1 MLTIG
6 KLKMKLWSLLSGF
19 ALSLWTTI
27 LLSNTVNAQSRIPVN
42 WSVLAQNVTD
52 PDLLGQIQK
61 AWNNFV
67 ETGQIWALL
76 IGLVIGYLIRNLTS
90 YG

>member
-1 MLTIG
+1 
-6 KLKMKLWSLLSGF
+6 
-19 ALSLWTTI
+19 
-27 LLSNTVNAQSRIPVN
+27 NTVNAQSKIPVN
-42 WSVLAQNVTD
+42 WSVLAQTVND
-52 PDLLGQIQK
+52 PDLLGQLQK

>member
-1 MLTIG
+1 
-6 KLKMKLWSLLSGF
+6 MKLWSLLGGF
-19 ALSLWTTI
+19 TISLWTTI
-27 LLSNTVNAQSRIPVN
+27 LLSNTVNAQTKIPVN
-42 WSVLAQNVTD
+42 WSVLAQTVND
-52 PDLLGQIQK
+52 PDLLGNLQK

>member
-1 MLTIG
+1 
-6 KLKMKLWSLLSGF
+6 MKRASLLGGF
-19 ALSLWTTI
+19 AISLWTTI
-27 LLSNTVNAQSRIPVN
+27 LLSNTVNAQNRIPVN

-52 PDLLGQIQK
+52 PDLIGQVQK

-76 IGLVIGYLIRNLTS
+76 IGLVVGYLIRNLTS

>member
-1 MLTIG
+1 
-6 KLKMKLWSLLSGF
+6 MKRASLLGGF
-19 ALSLWTTI
+19 AISLWTTI

-42 WSVLAQNVTD
+42 WTVLAQNVTD
-52 PDLLGQIQK
+52 PDLLGQVQK

-76 IGLVIGYLIRNLTS
+76 IGLVVGYLIRNLTS

>member
-1 MLTIG
+1 
-6 KLKMKLWSLLSGF
+6 MKLWSLLGGF
-19 ALSLWTTI
+19 TISLWTTI
-27 LLSNTVNAQSRIPVN
+27 LLSNTVNAQGKIPVN
-42 WSVLAQNVTD
+42 WTVLAQTVSD
-52 PDLLGQIQK
+52 PDLMGQVQK

-67 ETGQIWALL
+67 QTGQIWALL

>member
-1 MLTIG
+1 
-6 KLKMKLWSLLSGF
+6 MKLWSLLGGF
-19 ALSLWTTI
+19 AISLWTTI
-27 LLSNTVNAQSRIPVN
+27 LLSNTVNAQNRIPVN

-52 PDLLGQIQK
+52 PDLMGQVQK

-76 IGLVIGYLIRNLTS
+76 IGLVVGYLIRNLTS

>member
-1 MLTIG
+1 
-6 KLKMKLWSLLSGF
+6 MKLWSILGGF
-19 ALSLWTTI
+19 TISLWTTI
-27 LLSNTVNAQSRIPVN
+27 LLSNTVNAQSKLPVN
-42 WSVLAQNVTD
+42 WTVIAQTVND
-52 PDLLGQIQK
+52 PDLLGQVQT

>member
-1 MLTIG
+1 
-6 KLKMKLWSLLSGF
+6 MKLWSLLGGF
-19 ALSLWTTI
+19 TISLWTTI
-27 LLSNTVNAQSRIPVN
+27 LLSNTVNAQNRIPVN
-42 WSVLAQNVTD
+42 WTVLAQNVTD

>member
-1 MLTIG
+1 
-6 KLKMKLWSLLSGF
+6 MKRASLLGGF
-19 ALSLWTTI
+19 AISLWTTI

-42 WSVLAQNVTD
+42 WTVLAQNVTD
-52 PDLLGQIQK
+52 PDLLGNLQK

>member
-1 MLTIG
+1 
-6 KLKMKLWSLLSGF
+6 MKRASLLGGF
-19 ALSLWTTI
+19 AISLWTTI

-52 PDLLGQIQK
+52 PDLIGQVQK

-76 IGLVIGYLIRNLTS
+76 IGLVVGYLIRNLTS

>member
-1 MLTIG
+1 
-6 KLKMKLWSLLSGF
+6 MKLWSLLGGF

>member
-1 MLTIG
+1 
-6 KLKMKLWSLLSGF
+6 
-19 ALSLWTTI
+19 
-27 LLSNTVNAQSRIPVN
+27 TVNAQSRIPVN
-42 WSVLAQNVTD
+42 WTVIAQTVND
-52 PDLLGQIQK
+52 PDLLGNLQK

>member
-1 MLTIG
+1 
-6 KLKMKLWSLLSGF
+6 MKLWSLLGGF
-19 ALSLWTTI
+19 TVSLWTTI
-27 LLSNTVNAQSRIPVN
+27 LLSNTVNAQTKIPVN
-42 WSVLAQNVTD
+42 WTMIAQTVND
-52 PDLLGQIQK
+52 PDLLGQVQK

>member
-1 MLTIG
+1 MGGFTI
-6 KLKMKLWSLLSGF
+6 
-19 ALSLWTTI
+19 SLWTTI
-27 LLSNTVNAQSRIPVN
+27 LLSNTVNAQTKIPVN
-42 WSVLAQNVTD
+42 WSVLAQTVND
-52 PDLLGQIQK
+52 PDLLGNLQK

>member
-1 MLTIG
+1 
-6 KLKMKLWSLLSGF
+6 MKLWSLLGGF
-19 ALSLWTTI
+19 TISLWTTI
-27 LLSNTVNAQSRIPVN
+27 LLSNTVNATSQIPVK
-42 WSVLAQNVTD
+42 WIMLAQTISD
-52 PDLLGQIQK
+52 PDLLGQMQK
-61 AWNNFV
+61 TWNNFV

>member
-1 MLTIG
+1 
-6 KLKMKLWSLLSGF
+6 MKLWSLLGGF
-19 ALSLWTTI
+19 ALSFWTTI

-61 AWNNFV
+61 SWNNFV

-76 IGLVIGYLIRNLTS
+76 IGLVVGYLIRNLTS

>member
-1 MLTIG
+1 
-6 KLKMKLWSLLSGF
+6 MKRASLLGGF
-19 ALSLWTTI
+19 TISLWTTI
-27 LLSNTVNAQSRIPVN
+27 LLSNTVNAQNRIPVN
-42 WSVLAQNVTD
+42 WTVLAQNVTD
-52 PDLLGQIQK
+52 PDLIGQVQK

>member
-1 MLTIG
+1 
-6 KLKMKLWSLLSGF
+6 MKRASLLGGF
-19 ALSLWTTI
+19 AISLWTTI
-27 LLSNTVNAQSRIPVN
+27 LLSNTVNATSRIPVN
-42 WSVLAQNVTD
+42 WTVLAQNVTD
-52 PDLLGQIQK
+52 PDLLGNLQK

>member
-1 MLTIG
+1 
-6 KLKMKLWSLLSGF
+6 MKLWSLLGGF
-19 ALSLWTTI
+19 AISLWTTI
-27 LLSNTVNAQSRIPVN
+27 LLSNTVNAQSKIPVN
-42 WSVLAQNVTD
+42 WTVLAQNIND
-52 PDLLGQIQK
+52 PDLLGQVEK

>member
-1 MLTIG
+1 
-6 KLKMKLWSLLSGF
+6 MKRASLLGGF
-19 ALSLWTTI
+19 TISLWTTI
-27 LLSNTVNAQSRIPVN
+27 LLSNTVNAQNRIPVN

-52 PDLLGQIQK
+52 PDLIGQIEK
-61 AWNNFV
+61 AWNNFIQ
-67 ETGQIWALL
+67 TGQIWALL

>member
-1 MLTIG
+1 
-6 KLKMKLWSLLSGF
+6 MKRASLVGGF
-19 ALSLWTTI
+19 AISLWTTI
-27 LLSNTVNAQSRIPVN
+27 LLSNTVNAQTKIPVN

-76 IGLVIGYLIRNLTS
+76 IGLVIGYFIRNLTS

>member
-1 MLTIG
+1 
-6 KLKMKLWSLLSGF
+6 MKRASLLGVF
-19 ALSLWTTI
+19 TISLWTTI
-27 LLSNTVNAQSRIPVN
+27 LFSNTVNAQGKLPVN

-52 PDLLGQIQK
+52 PDLLGNLQK

>member
-1 MLTIG
+1 
-6 KLKMKLWSLLSGF
+6 MKLWSLLGGF
-19 ALSLWTTI
+19 TISLWTTI

-42 WSVLAQNVTD
+42 WTVIAQTVND
-52 PDLLGQIQK
+52 PDLLGNLQK

>member
-1 MLTIG
+1 
-6 KLKMKLWSLLSGF
+6 MKLASILGGF
-19 ALSLWTTI
+19 AISLWTTI
-27 LLSNTVNAQSRIPVN
+27 LLSNTVNAQNRIPVN

-52 PDLLGQIQK
+52 PDLIGQVQK

-76 IGLVIGYLIRNLTS
+76 IGLVVGYLIRNLTS